1 LTSGST
7 NEGRNMSYVV
17 VARCVAQDE
26 HKDEIEAVLR
36 EFVHQCRRSRATTTS
51 WPTSP
56 WSARASSCCTS
67 TTAGAGLLRPPGHG
81 ALQGTS
87 VPTILLGSPAACA
100 RGRKS
105 APGASTPLSLY
116 RPRRLALRRTAG
128 PARARGQPVRSEKCQ
143 SRRLL
148 ADMAS
153 GFPAE
158 SGHRHG
164 RPNALPEGSRQLS

>member
-1 LTSGST
+1 
-7 NEGRNMSYVV
+7 MSYVV

-36 EFVHQCRRSRATTTS
+36 EFVPQCRRE
-51 WPTSP
+51 
-56 WSARASSCCTS
+56 
-67 TTAGAGLLRPPGHG
+67 PGHHDFVAQKSVERPNEFLLYEHFVTEQDFVDYG

-105 APGASTPLSLY
+105 APACRHPARSLY

-128 PARARGQPVRSEKCQ
+128 PARARGQPVRSEKCTLQ
-143 SRRLL
+143 KRTRAPQHSVRSAAR
-148 ADMAS
+148 
-153 GFPAE
+153 
-158 SGHRHG
+158 
-164 RPNALPEGSRQLS
+164 